1 MKRAIKVISSLAFLL
16 AFVFFIF
23 FFGRMRQDNLK
34 ASLPVAG
41 RIVELTS
48 TPADPDAPG
57 DLNVAPQR
65 AKINP
70 EWNETFLDAIDM
82 NLDDDEELE
91 QVLTVKPSVSNNGKI
106 SIVIADFQPNTGSY
120 FRLWKGETL
129 AAKPN
134 AIVVQ
139 PRDLLGDGSLE
150 LLCFGID
157 EANRQTLTVFKRL
170 GAGQEAYYSVFS
182 ESGISINVNDTS
194 DESLASIDVFK
205 NALDG
210 SSPLDQT
217 KIVYSWGKEKFE
229 PGTESFIPGVN
240 IEQALM
246 SRILTGQAEDFEL
259 YLDGLW
265 IKEIEGIGQPT
276 ALYFDA
282 EGRKISIHSTAEQ
295 QQWDWGRSNVAFSG
309 IYAPISN
316 SAVPEMLRLLGID
329 LVGIDRVRVK
339 ATAQQIV
346 KFTMREDWD
355 GVYRRANAED
365 LDSRTQG
372 AMRKAPE
379 EGPFPVGIDGSD
391 VMASLRREHFAGSYA
406 GAGGIELDLIEGAAF
421 RLGQSGSRSKGYYS
435 IFQVGD
441 STVLD
446 LNLVDETSLPSG
458 RLSYIVKVRADDTR
472 SVATLVLT
480 PARILSDRAEP
491 LYRPDLILAFV
502 EN

>member
-1 MKRAIKVISSLAFLL
+1 MAFLL
-16 AFVFFIF
+16 AFVFFVF
-23 FFGRMRQDNLK
+23 LFAKMRQTNLK

-48 TPADPDAPG
+48 TPTDPDAPG

-70 EWNETFLDAIDM
+70 EWNETFLDVIDM

-106 SIVIADFQPNTGSY
+106 SIVIADFLPNTGSY

-134 AIVVQ
+134 AIVIQ

-170 GAGQEAYYSVFS
+170 GTGQETYNSIFS
-182 ESGISINVNDTS
+182 ESGISMSVNDTS
-194 DESLASIDVFK
+194 DAGLATIEVFK
-205 NALDG
+205 NAIDG
-210 SSPLDQT
+210 FSPLDQT
-217 KIVYSWGKEKFE
+217 KTVYSWGKAKFE
-229 PGTESFIPGVN
+229 PGTESFIPGAN
-240 IEQALM
+240 IEQTLM
-246 SRILTGQAEDFEL
+246 SRILTGRAEDFEL

-265 IKEIEGIGQPT
+265 IKESEGIGQPT

-282 EGRKISIHSTAEQ
+282 EGRKISIHSAAEQ
-295 QQWDWGRSNVAFSG
+295 QQWDWGRSNAAFAG
-309 IYAPISN
+309 IYAPVSN

-329 LVGIDRVRVK
+329 LVGIDKVRVK

-346 KFTMREDWD
+346 KFTMREDWN
-355 GVYRRANAED
+355 GVYRRANAGD
-365 LDSRTQG
+365 LDMRAQG
-372 AMRKAPE
+372 TMRKAPE
-379 EGPFPVGIDGSD
+379 DAPFLVEVDGSD
-391 VMASLRREHFAGSYA
+391 AKASLQREHFAGSYT
-406 GAGGIELDLIEGAAF
+406 GASGIQLDLVEGVF
-421 RLGQSGSRSKGYYS
+421 MLRQLGGLNKGYYS
-435 IFQVGD
+435 IFQLGD

-446 LNLVDETSLPSG
+446 LNLVDEASLPSG
-458 RLSYIVKVRADDTR
+458 RLSYIVKVRPDKNR
-472 SVATLVLT
+472 LVGTLILK
-480 PARILSDRAEP
+480 PARVLSDRAEP
-491 LYRPDLILAFV
+491 LYKPDLILAFV